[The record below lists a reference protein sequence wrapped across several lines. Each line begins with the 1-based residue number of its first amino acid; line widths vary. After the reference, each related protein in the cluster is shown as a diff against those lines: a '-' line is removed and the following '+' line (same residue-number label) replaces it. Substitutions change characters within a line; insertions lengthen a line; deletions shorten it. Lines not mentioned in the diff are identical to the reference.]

1 MSGKNRL
8 EVRTRIE
15 GPTCWKCGAAPLVAS
30 DPPMTNTF
38 PLTHLLESNDPPLEP
53 EIPIIRSIIAAQ
65 QDSLT
70 SLDIEIHDM
79 QIALAQLLARRDA
92 SAKMLL
98 KYQAITS
105 AVRRVPSELVCEIF
119 ALTLEGKG
127 PDQAGVKPPWRLG
140 HICRSWRR
148 SALQYSLLWNQI
160 EIPTESTE
168 SFNPSM
174 LETQLL
180 RSARASLDVL
190 WLAEVEAPP
199 LDLVLAHSPRWHSLC
214 LHVDEED
221 DEMLNRLHR
230 VNGRL
235 DRLEILEL
243 VKAHGTV
250 IPDVFQDAQALRQ
263 VILTDWEFHYPSPVA
278 QIPWAQI
285 TRYRGM
291 YSWQRQLQILAAAAP
306 SLRECAVA
314 YDHLMQTESLID
326 EDDAPPIVLPQLR
339 RICTASPDLLRRLTA
354 PLLDTIYSVYHSDN
368 LVPLLPPFI
377 SRSACTITTL
387 VLMHC
392 GISPD
397 SDLVAVLRS
406 LPSLTYLAIEPDD
419 LQETRVQQLALL
431 RAMTATVSATGAHEL
446 CPKLTSL
453 VYGMN
458 ADFSHTTFFEMAHS
472 RLHGIGS
479 LTQLRLFP
487 VRYVHGF
494 QDVVMMRLNPLR
506 HCGFDAAL
514 LDSAGV
520 DLLRGKG
527 FFSP

>member
-1 MSGKNRL
+1 MTVS
-8 EVRTRIE
+8 
-15 GPTCWKCGAAPLVAS
+15 CWKCGAAPLVAS
-30 DPPMTNTF
+30 DPPMTNIL

-53 EIPIIRSIIAAQ
+53 EIPIVRSIIAAQ
-65 QDSLT
+65 QYALT
-70 SLDIEIHDM
+70 SLETELHNM
-79 QIALAQLLARRDA
+79 QIALAQLVARRDA
-92 SAKMLL
+92 NEKLL
-98 KYQAITS
+98 IRYQAVVS

-119 ALTLEGKG
+119 ALTLEEKD
-127 PDQAGVKPPWRLG
+127 PDRAAMEPPWHLG

-148 SALQYSLLWNQI
+148 SALQYSPLWNRI
-160 EIPTESTE
+160 LIPTESAG
-168 SFNPSM
+168 SFNASM

-180 RSARASLDVL
+180 RSARGSLDVL
-190 WLAEVEAPP
+190 WPAEVDARP
-199 LDLVLAHSPRWHSLC
+199 LDLVLAHCLRWRSLC
-214 LHVDEED
+214 LHVNEED
-221 DEMLNRLHR
+221 DEMLSRLHR

-235 DRLEILEL
+235 DRLEKLEL

-250 IPDVFQDAQALRQ
+250 IPDVFLDAQALRE
-263 VILTDWEFHYPSPVA
+263 VILTDWEFRYPSPMA

-306 SLRECAVA
+306 TLRECAVA

-354 PLLDTIYSVYHSDN
+354 PLLETIHSVYHSDN

-377 SRSACTITTL
+377 DRSACTITTL

-397 SDLVAVLRS
+397 YLVAVLRD
-406 LPSLTYLAIEPDD
+406 LPSLTYLAMEPDD
-419 LQETRVQQLALL
+419 LQETKVQQLALL

-446 CPKLTSL
+446 CPKLASL

-458 ADFSHTTFFEMAHS
+458 ADFAHATFFDMAHS
-472 RLHGIGS
+472 RMGGIGI

-487 VRYVHGF
+487 VRYFHGF
-494 QDVVMMRLNPLR
+494 QDVVMVRLNTWR
-506 HCGFDAAL
+506 NRGFDAAL
-514 LDSAGV
+514 LDSVGV
-520 DLLRGKG
+520 DMLRGKG